1 MSKPRTLE
9 QSRARNGLASPGSY
23 GDLRGAP
30 GGPTLTLTSEIPPAL
45 PSTGDLSGRKD
56 PVVPRQL
63 PSVHGAL
70 ALLCAPCPG
79 RLHRAAPRHPP
90 CLPGGRVQRGR
101 ASSPPHASSSRSL
114 LSGTEIQTA
123 GTRVT
128 GGPLQAR
135 TGLGTTQGCGEPA
148 AHCDPLGAQPT
159 EGKSWALAQGH
170 AALGGGPGDPPGTT
184 RGQGS
189 GSAARRWG
197 CAPVR
202 RRPRTRHGDPGGS
215 PPTHW
220 RGPALR
226 REAPPW
232 HRTHRGPRDPRGGGA
247 ASSGRHEPRGQ
258 APTQKSS
265 ADSLPRAGRGQLL
278 RARVRGR

>member
-1 MSKPRTLE
+1 MCMGP
-9 QSRARNGLASPGSY
+9 SRCCAPHVQGDCTGLLP
-23 GDLRGAP
+23 D
-30 GGPTLTLTSEIPPAL
+30 IPPA
-45 PSTGDLSGRKD
+45 
-56 PVVPRQL
+56 
-63 PSVHGAL
+63 
-70 ALLCAPCPG
+70 CPG
-79 RLHRAAPRHPP
+79 VGSSEGAPAHLLTHLLHG
-90 CLPGGRVQRGR
+90 LSFLEQRCRQQGHG
-101 ASSPPHASSSRSL
+101 SP
-114 LSGTEIQTA
+114 
-123 GTRVT
+123 

-226 REAPPW
+226 REAPPR

-247 ASSGRHEPRGQ
+247 ASSGRHAPRGQ

>member
-1 MSKPRTLE
+1 MGPSCCCAPHV
-9 QSRARNGLASPGSY
+9 Q
-23 GDLRGAP
+23 GDCT
-30 GGPTLTLTSEIPPAL
+30 GPLPDIPPA
-45 PSTGDLSGRKD
+45 
-56 PVVPRQL
+56 
-63 PSVHGAL
+63 
-70 ALLCAPCPG
+70 CPG
-79 RLHRAAPRHPP
+79 VGSSKGAPAHLLTHLLHG
-90 CLPGGRVQRGR
+90 LSFLEQRFRQQGHG
-101 ASSPPHASSSRSL
+101 SP
-114 LSGTEIQTA
+114 
-123 GTRVT
+123 

-135 TGLGTTQGCGEPA
+135 RGLGTTQGCGEPA

-202 RRPRTRHGDPGGS
+202 GRPRTRHGESKHEDPSGS

-226 REAPPW
+226 REVPPW
-232 HRTHRGPRDPRGGGA
+232 HRTHRGPRDPRGSGA
-247 ASSGRHEPRGQ
+247 ASSGRHEPRGAGPHSEEQ
-258 APTQKSS
+258 CGLTPTCW
-265 ADSLPRAGRGQLL
+265 PRAAAQGASAGTVTGCHAGGRDWPPGHG
-278 RARVRGR
+278 RRGCPGRQPG